1 MTDPTPNQAP
11 ETQSNPSN
19 KALPGPLRCLSGAV
33 VAGGLAIALY
43 SLTSSIASN
52 FASKPIQSD
61 NFTVVNITVAV
72 RTLVV
77 GTSALATGIFGL
89 IAIGLAALAIQV
101 LFNRPAAPTDAKQ

>member
-1 MTDPTPNQAP
+1 MTEPTPKKEP
-11 ETQSNPSN
+11 ETQPNPSG

-33 VAGGLAIALY
+33 VAAGLAIALY
-43 SLTSSIASN
+43 FLTSSIASN

-77 GTSALATGIFGL
+77 GVSALATGIFGL
-89 IAIGLAALAIQV
+89 IAIGLAALGIQV
-101 LFNRPAAPTDAKQ
+101 LFNPPAKPTDAKQ

>member
-1 MTDPTPNQAP
+1 MTEPTPTQEP
-11 ETQSNPSN
+11 ETQSNTSS

-43 SLTSSIASN
+43 SLTSSIGAN

-77 GTSALATGIFGL
+77 GVSALATGIFGL

-101 LFNRPAAPTDAKQ
+101 LFKPPTSPTNAKQ

>member
-1 MTDPTPNQAP
+1 MTEPKPNQEP
-11 ETQSNPSN
+11 EKQSNPSG

-43 SLTSSIASN
+43 SLTSSIAQN

-77 GTSALATGIFGL
+77 GVSALATGIFGL

-101 LFNRPAAPTDAKQ
+101 LFNPPASPTDANQ